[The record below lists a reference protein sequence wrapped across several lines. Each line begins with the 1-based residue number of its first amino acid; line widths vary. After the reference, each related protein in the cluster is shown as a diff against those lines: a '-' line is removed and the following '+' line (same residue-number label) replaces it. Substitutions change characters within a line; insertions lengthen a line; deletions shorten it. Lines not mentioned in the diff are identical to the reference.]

1 MKKTLYIVALAC
13 MSFAAQAGTIEM
25 KVYGMVCGFCAQG
38 VEAKLRKI
46 PATVD
51 VIVHL
56 ETQLVAVQTRDG
68 ADISDDDLRSAIT
81 AAGYDL
87 KGISRTQRT
96 FTELRTQVAQA
107 SK

>member
-1 MKKTLYIVALAC
+1 
-13 MSFAAQAGTIEM
+13 
-25 KVYGMVCGFCAQG
+25 
-38 VEAKLRKI
+38 
-46 PATVD
+46 
-51 VIVHL
+51 
-56 ETQLVAVQTRDG
+56 VAVQTRDG